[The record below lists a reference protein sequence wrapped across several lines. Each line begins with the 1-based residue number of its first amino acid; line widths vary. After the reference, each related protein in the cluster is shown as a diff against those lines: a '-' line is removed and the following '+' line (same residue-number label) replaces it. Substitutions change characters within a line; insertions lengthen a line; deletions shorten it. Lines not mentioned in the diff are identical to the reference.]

1 MKKFLCVFLALGLLV
16 SILPSALATD
26 GSTLYIRTLQ
36 SYNSRVKLRA
46 LPSAN
51 GKILGQYYAGT
62 PVFILDYHAIYHGE
76 VLDDW
81 SRVIIGDVE
90 GYMMNEF
97 LVPRSDEKTPGE
109 IFPLREANT
118 TLWTLWE
125 GREWLPIDTLDAG
138 AEVEV
143 LGTTSDDMVHVAVY
157 KDGRIKYGYIYANE
171 VLWTGEHQKA
181 RVRALKSADSVPVRT
196 EPDLGGS
203 ILCYLYPGTEVQ
215 ILFSD
220 DVATSGWTRIRI
232 DNVIG
237 YLPDPYLDH
246 SYGIF
251 PFYRPQ
257 PAELRIAAAP
267 VYGGTA
273 KIVSRHDLL
282 FVLGKRNSTV
292 PEYLVLFGTW
302 DASGSVYML
311 HTGYVPQYFIT
322 LKVPGGVSARGMLK
336 KSSYL
341 YQINEYGIMA
351 PIPDDAGESV
361 LYPMGSEFQI
371 AYGLTEDFHREG
383 GLLTGYLTKD
393 TAWVYVEMRVPEK
406 YKGVQGY
413 LPLRVVKYD
422 KRLVLPGSVLAVLE
436 QPDRPLLTSQPLKNV
451 Q

>member
-26 GSTLYIRTLQ
+26 GSTMYIRTLQ

-157 KDGRIKYGYIYANE
+157 KNDRIKYGYIYANDE
-171 VLWTGEHQKA
+171 LS
-181 RVRALKSADSVPVRT
+181 RVVD
-196 EPDLGGS
+196 
-203 ILCYLYPGTEVQ
+203 
-215 ILFSD
+215 
-220 DVATSGWTRIRI
+220 
-232 DNVIG
+232 
-237 YLPDPYLDH
+237 
-246 SYGIF
+246 
-251 PFYRPQ
+251 
-257 PAELRIAAAP
+257 
-267 VYGGTA
+267 
-273 KIVSRHDLL
+273 IVS
-282 FVLGKRNSTV
+282 GNMI
-292 PEYLVLFGTW
+292 E
-302 DASGSVYML
+302 
-311 HTGYVPQYFIT
+311 
-322 LKVPGGVSARGMLK
+322 
-336 KSSYL
+336 
-341 YQINEYGIMA
+341 
-351 PIPDDAGESV
+351 
-361 LYPMGSEFQI
+361 
-371 AYGLTEDFHREG
+371 
-383 GLLTGYLTKD
+383 
-393 TAWVYVEMRVPEK
+393 
-406 YKGVQGY
+406 
-413 LPLRVVKYD
+413 
-422 KRLVLPGSVLAVLE
+422 
-436 QPDRPLLTSQPLKNV
+436 
-451 Q
+451 